1 MMTQKI
7 YRFYSRKPAENVSNF
22 LLIKE
27 AYKSF
32 KKKKY
37 RDSILL
43 LEGVIESGVRDP
55 YPYVL
60 FALSL
65 LLTNQFS
72 RADSV
77 LKRLRMIDPE
87 YRPYIHLE
95 LFLFLKSAATLE
107 SVVSR
112 YVNVLNRFPDDRYIT
127 KMLKHL
133 RHVRDFN
140 DFQRKVRLQDFVY
153 LPRPRKDDLAVRGE
167 DTVTRG
173 KSSARLI
180 ILLIGAISV
189 ILLVLF
195 IIYPNRKALYEYL
208 AGEKRA
214 DAKRVRDI
222 DRITIGPS
230 RYDLFTKI
238 NRKKTDIFYFSNES
252 IEKDF
257 SDAKHLIKR
266 GEYNSALML
275 LNKLNN
281 SNVNLMVKERVEF
294 LIRFISDVD
303 ERKFEPVPFD
313 KVVKRP
319 FLYKGFAVRW
329 TGKVANLRRKGDKF
343 FFNLLV
349 GYRDADI
356 FSGITDVYSEE
367 HLTKIENGDIVE
379 IKAVLINIIGGERRL
394 YLVAKGIEK
403 I

>member
-1 MMTQKI
+1 VMTQKI
-7 YRFYSRKPAENVSNF
+7 YRFYSRQPAENISNF
-22 LLIKE
+22 VLIKE

-32 KKKKY
+32 RKKRY

-107 SVVSR
+107 GVLSR
-112 YVNVLNRFPDDRYIT
+112 YVNVLNRFPDDRYVT

-133 RHVRDFN
+133 RNVRDFS
-140 DFQRKVRLQDFVY
+140 DFQRKARLQDFVY
-153 LPRPRKDDLAVRGE
+153 LPRPRKSDLTARSE

-173 KSSARLI
+173 KASARLI
-180 ILLIGAISV
+180 IILIGALSV
-189 ILLVLF
+189 IVLVLL
-195 IIYPNRKALYEYL
+195 ILYTNRRTLYMHL
-208 AGEKRA
+208 TGDRRA
-214 DAKRVRDI
+214 DTKRVRDI

-257 SDAKHLIKR
+257 SDAKHLIK
-266 GEYNSALML
+266 GEEYNNALLL

-294 LIRFISDVD
+294 LIRFILDVD
-303 ERKFEPVPFD
+303 ERQFEPIPFD
-313 KVVKRP
+313 KVVKTP
-319 FLYKGFAVRW
+319 FLYKGFAIRW
-329 TGKVANLRRKGDKF
+329 TGKVVNLRRKDDKF

-367 HLTKIENGDIVE
+367 HLTKIENGDVVE
-379 IKAVLINIIGGERRL
+379 IKAILINIIGSERRL
-394 YLVAKGIEK
+394 YLVAKEIVK